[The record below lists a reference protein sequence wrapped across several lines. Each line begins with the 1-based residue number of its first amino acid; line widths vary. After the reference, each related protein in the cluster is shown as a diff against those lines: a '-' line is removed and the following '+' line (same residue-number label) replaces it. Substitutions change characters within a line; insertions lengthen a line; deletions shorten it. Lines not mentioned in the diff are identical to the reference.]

1 MPANE
6 KQQPI
11 IVKKIKKGGGGH
23 HGGAWKVAYADFVTA
38 MMAFFLLMWL
48 LGNTNEATREGIAEQ
63 FSNPDAAIVGP
74 GGASTSMIDFGGAMD
89 VPRSEGEPQ
98 NVKASEEQLADEIQ
112 EQAKLDELMRDI
124 LEQIESNPTLKDFKD
139 QLKLDITSEGLR
151 IQIVDAEKRPMF
163 DLGSARLKA
172 YTKEILHVLAKTIDQ
187 VPNHISVTGHTDAA
201 RFYPDEE
208 REYSNWELSADRA
221 NAARRELFYGGLKEE
236 KTGRV
241 VGLADSVLFD
251 KENPLAAVNR
261 RISIIV
267 LNRATEKAIG
277 LDKLEA
283 EAEPEAA
290 ETVPPAAQADGPIPL
305 DQLFDTP
312 PPSPLAPAEPPA
324 LEELGMDPTLAD
336 ELRQVLEAE
345 PGNEFVE

>member
-1 MPANE
+1 MPADE
-6 KQQPI
+6 KKQAI

-48 LGNTNEATREGIAEQ
+48 LGNTSEDTRSAISEQ
-63 FSNPDAAIVGP
+63 FTIPDAAIVGP
-74 GGASTSMIDFGGAMD
+74 GGASTSMIDFGGSMD
-89 VPRSEGEPQ
+89 VPRSHGDPTHQ
-98 NVKASEEQLADEIQ
+98 QSDVEELADEIQ
-112 EQAKLDELMRDI
+112 EQARLDELMREI

-163 DLGSARLKA
+163 DLGSAHLKD
-172 YTKEILHVLAKTIDQ
+172 YTKEILHVLAKIIEQ

-221 NAARRELFYGGLKEE
+221 NAARRELLHGGLKEE

-251 KENPLAAVNR
+251 KENPLAPVNR

-277 LDKLEA
+277 LEKLE
-283 EAEPEAA
+283 EEKPAEPAPQ
-290 ETVPPAAQADGPIPL
+290 VDGPIPL
-305 DQLFDTP
+305 DQLFA
-312 PPSPLAPAEPPA
+312 PLDEQPPA
-324 LEELGMDPTLAD
+324 LEDEGMDPALAD
-336 ELRQVLEAE
+336 ELLRALQAE